1 MSLVDEGIREINEA
15 GITSERGT
23 YEEFDVII
31 LATVR
36 EKPPLHDHK
45 LTIDR
50 VSKSQSFY
58 RR

>member
-23 YEEFDVII
+23 YEEFDVIV

-36 EKPPLHDHK
+36 EKHHCM
-45 LTIDR
+45 II
-50 VSKSQSFY
+50 S
-58 RR
+58 